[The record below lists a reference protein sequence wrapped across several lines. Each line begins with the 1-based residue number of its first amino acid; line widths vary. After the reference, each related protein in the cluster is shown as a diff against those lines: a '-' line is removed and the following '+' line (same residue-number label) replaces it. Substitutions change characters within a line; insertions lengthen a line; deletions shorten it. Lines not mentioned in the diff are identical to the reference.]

1 MKLKNSFFSSHEVF
15 EMKIICNKRKNDK
28 NSNNNNNNIVA
39 VHEGLKRSCWG
50 GEKDEILNPI
60 RD

>member
-1 MKLKNSFFSSHEVF
+1 
-15 EMKIICNKRKNDK
+15 MKIIWNKRKNDK
-28 NSNNNNNNIVA
+28 NSNNNNNNVA